1 MVAELTMACTSDFS
15 GLVRGKGFSTKDL
28 AKRLETGVGWT
39 PTNVQI
45 TCFDTISDS
54 PYGAIGDLVL
64 VPDPDTQV
72 AARLSDDRELSFLLG
87 DILGLDGEPWECCTR
102 SILKA
107 ALDELK
113 SVSGLE
119 LRASFEH
126 EFMLP
131 GGRGTRAFTLDGFSE
146 RQDFAVALF
155 EALDSANIQPDGFFR
170 EYGPDQM
177 EVTLPPK
184 PALRAADE
192 AVILR
197 ELTRATA
204 SAMGQR
210 ATFTPLADP
219 DVVGNGVHIH
229 LSLWH
234 PDGRPAMYAPA
245 ARDGLS
251 EPASAFVAGILR
263 HMSAAVALTAP
274 SVLSYRRLVPHRWSA
289 AFNNLGAMDREAGVR
304 ICPLTARE
312 DEARARQFN
321 VEYRAA
327 DAAASPYLALAAV
340 VVAGTLGLRD
350 GLSSPPATTE
360 DLSLLSE
367 AALAERN
374 IFRLPTDLGGALDA
388 LMQDA
393 AFRAGFPD
401 RMPDIYVAHKQGEI
415 AHVSGMSDD
424 ACFQAYATTY

>member
-64 VPDPDTQV
+64 APDPETPV
-72 AARLSDDRELSFLLG
+72 AASLPGDRELSFMLG

-107 ALDELK
+107 ALDALK

-131 GGRGTRAFTLDGFSE
+131 GGRGTRAFSLDGFSE
-146 RQDFAVALF
+146 RQDFAIALF

-184 PALRAADE
+184 PALRAA
-192 AVILR
+192 A
-197 ELTRATA
+197 
-204 SAMGQR
+204 
-210 ATFTPLADP
+210 
-219 DVVGNGVHIH
+219 
-229 LSLWH
+229 
-234 PDGRPAMYAPA
+234 
-245 ARDGLS
+245 
-251 EPASAFVAGILR
+251 
-263 HMSAAVALTAP
+263 
-274 SVLSYRRLVPHRWSA
+274 
-289 AFNNLGAMDREAGVR
+289 
-304 ICPLTARE
+304 
-312 DEARARQFN
+312 
-321 VEYRAA
+321 
-327 DAAASPYLALAAV
+327 
-340 VVAGTLGLRD
+340 
-350 GLSSPPATTE
+350 
-360 DLSLLSE
+360 
-367 AALAERN
+367 
-374 IFRLPTDLGGALDA
+374 
-388 LMQDA
+388 
-393 AFRAGFPD
+393 
-401 RMPDIYVAHKQGEI
+401 
-415 AHVSGMSDD
+415 
-424 ACFQAYATTY
+424 